1 MDFLPAALALTS
13 FIAVLSYLLALFA
26 QLSAPRAGRW
36 RWPVVLAA
44 VFVGLALQWRYD
56 SQPLRGADYLI
67 QDQLVRWRASDQ
79 PETRIA
85 VVDIDEATLT
95 ELEPWPWRRS
105 TMADLVEILLADYA
119 VRAVALDFV
128 FPQSADAA
136 GDARL
141 QALAAH
147 APVVFSQAFDYV
159 PRVPALRIGMLSGGV
174 ADTAPGNS
182 AATPPRMAVP
192 ATGFIANHPAW
203 ANARCTGN
211 IGLLPDA
218 DGAIRRLPL
227 WTAFEQRHY
236 EPLSVALARCAGQR
250 LLPAQ
255 LDADGFWSLH
265 YRKTWLAYTVVSA
278 KDLLSQQVPKSV
290 LAGRLVLV
298 GSSSF
303 GLSDRVV
310 TPLDRSTAGVMVH
323 AAALSELLNQAPVA
337 VTHSQPIDGRWWGTL
352 WTAALALMGA
362 LAFPRLAA
370 FWSVSLL
377 ATASLAWL
385 ALCLWLLPFE
395 TGYSPTAPLVTALL
409 LLLLAV
415 PYEWRQS
422 QLESKHLLKNFR
434 HYVAQPVLD
443 ELLRQDR
450 LDALE
455 PRFLQVTTLIADLQ
469 GYAGLVENAPLR
481 EAVALTRDFL
491 ECITRP
497 VLAHGGTLDKYTG
510 DGLVSFWGAPLP
522 SFDHADQALDAALD
536 MLAAVK
542 QFNTQRIQA
551 GKPAVRVR
559 IGIETGLAV
568 AGDLGT
574 QFRGAYTAVGDSV
587 NVASRLQELAR
598 NLPHDILAGPGTAAL
613 TKRHAMHKLG
623 QIEIRGRQRAIEIFT
638 LQALR

>member
-1 MDFLPAALALTS
+1 MAVAVLYNK
-13 FIAVLSYLLALFA
+13 AVLSHLTALFA
-26 QLSAPRAGRW
+26 QLTAPRPGRW

-44 VFVGLALQWRYD
+44 LLAGLALQWCYD
-56 SQPLRGADYLI
+56 TQPLRGADYLI

-79 PETRIA
+79 PETRVA

-128 FPQSADAA
+128 FPQSADPA

-159 PRVPALRIGMLSGGV
+159 PRVPALRIGVLGGGV
-174 ADTAPGNS
+174 AAPAPGV
-182 AATPPRMAVP
+182 AVP

-227 WTAFEQRHY
+227 WTAFEQSHY
-236 EPLSVALARCAGQR
+236 EPLSVALARCAGQN
-250 LLPAQ
+250 LLPTQ
-255 LDADGFWSLH
+255 LDANGFWPLP

-278 KDLLSQQVPKSV
+278 KDLFSQKVPKSV
-290 LAGRLVLV
+290 LAGRLVLL

-323 AAALSELLNQAPVA
+323 AAALSDLLSQQPGSANYSAPD
-337 VTHSQPIDGRWWGTL
+337 DGRWWGTL
-352 WTAALALMGA
+352 WIVALAVMGA
-362 LAFPRLAA
+362 LVFSRLAA
-370 FWSVSLL
+370 FWSVALL

-385 ALCLWLLPFE
+385 GLCFWLLPFE

-422 QLESKHLLKNFR
+422 QLQSKHLLKNFR

-491 ECITRP
+491 ECLTRP
-497 VLAHGGTLDKYTG
+497 VLAHNGTLDKYTG

-542 QFNTQRIQA
+542 QFNLQRTAA
-551 GKPAVRVR
+551 GKPPVRVR